1 MSEILLALQE
11 ELRQKSLASVKE
23 DVFTQPIPYSV
34 WNITHTR
41 NDHPS
46 VTIYSGTDEIIGL
59 VTYTSASTLTITF
72 SEAVSGVA
80 YLR

>member
-41 NDHPS
+41 NGHPS